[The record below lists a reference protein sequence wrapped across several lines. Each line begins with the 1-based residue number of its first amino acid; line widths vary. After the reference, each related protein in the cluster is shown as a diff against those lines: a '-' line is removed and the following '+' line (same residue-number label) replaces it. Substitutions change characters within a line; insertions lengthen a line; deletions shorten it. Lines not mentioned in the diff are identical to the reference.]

1 MLVAHIQVL
10 AFTSSSI
17 YSKGKS
23 QTLQWPTT
31 LLIFGFPQG
40 KLDWQRQVVSG
51 MKYLCDQPAQ
61 NISATANMPLCLL
74 IYIPVHTIRTSATHL
89 PYMDLLT

>member
-1 MLVAHIQVL
+1 VLVAHIQVL

-31 LLIFGFPQG
+31 LLI
-40 KLDWQRQVVSG
+40 LTSLR
-51 MKYLCDQPAQ
+51 
-61 NISATANMPLCLL
+61 ISAGKTGLAKANGFWHEISL
-74 IYIPVHTIRTSATHL
+74 
-89 PYMDLLT
+89 